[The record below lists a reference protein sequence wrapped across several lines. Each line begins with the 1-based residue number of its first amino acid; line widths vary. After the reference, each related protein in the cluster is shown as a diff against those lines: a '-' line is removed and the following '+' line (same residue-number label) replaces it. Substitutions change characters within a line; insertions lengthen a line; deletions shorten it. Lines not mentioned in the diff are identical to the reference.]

1 MLGGVTVMLPVQLVL
16 GSKYQQ
22 LHRARVR
29 EAPWK
34 ICSLQGGYTGVSLAW
49 GCLPAGIWL
58 IPDLCGHYTAGPHED
73 AHVKIPR
80 SLFLSK
86 AVQW

>member
-1 MLGGVTVMLPVQLVL
+1 MLGGVTVMLPAQLVL

-29 EAPWK
+29 EAPRK
-34 ICSLQGGYTGVSLAW
+34 ICSLQGGCFGVSLAW
-49 GCLPAGIWL
+49 GSLPAGIWL
-58 IPDLCGHYTAGPHED
+58 FPGLCGHYTAGPHAD
-73 AHVKIPR
+73 AHVNISR